1 MSQSKDQTTLKDRT
15 IAVAAAAATA
25 MCLSAGACLELAQA
39 HLQQSSQPSQGQ
51 N

>member
-15 IAVAAAAATA
+15 IAVAAAAA